1 MDPQKAGSQQKPGHP
16 PEYRTKQSEFTI
28 FAEMKAASLSA
39 RLDRMPMVKAVA
51 PFAAGILAA
60 DCFTLP
66 LWFLAG
72 AFCCPGRWRCYCAHS
87 PAHL

>member
-1 MDPQKAGSQQKPGHP
+1 
-16 PEYRTKQSEFTI
+16 
-28 FAEMKAASLSA
+28 MKAASLSA

-66 LWFLAG
+66 LWFLAEAFLLSGTLALLLRSQSAAHGRIRRLAAPRHG
-72 AFCCPGRWRCYCAHS
+72 AHAAPRYIHD
-87 PAHL
+87 L